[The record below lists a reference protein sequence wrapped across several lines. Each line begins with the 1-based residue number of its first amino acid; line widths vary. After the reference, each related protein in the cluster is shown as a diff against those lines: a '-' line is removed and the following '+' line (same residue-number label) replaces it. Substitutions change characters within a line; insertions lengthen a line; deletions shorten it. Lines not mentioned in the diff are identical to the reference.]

1 VLAKCLRDL
10 PDPPSAFA
18 TYEGLRRNASRRLWR
33 THASVVA
40 TRQPTRW
47 RGVFRDLMMPVVL
60 KHFASEKAHE
70 WMYRYHI
77 DWDEKVG

>member
-1 VLAKCLRDL
+1 M
-10 PDPPSAFA
+10 
-18 TYEGLRRNASRRLWR
+18 
-33 THASVVA
+33 
-40 TRQPTRW
+40 
-47 RGVFRDLMMPVVL
+47 FRDLMMPVVL

>member
-1 VLAKCLRDL
+1 ML
-10 PDPPSAFA
+10 
-18 TYEGLRRNASRRLWR
+18 
-33 THASVVA
+33 
-40 TRQPTRW
+40 
-47 RGVFRDLMMPVVL
+47 PVVL